1 MGKNKKSTGGIVYS
15 TNPDFHLPD
24 DNDFNE
30 EPISLSSQDLRIWL
44 ERKGGGKM
52 VSVIKGFKGSVDTL
66 DELAKTLKSRCGVGG
81 SAKDN
86 EILIQ
91 GDHRDKI
98 EKILKELG
106 YRARKAGG

>member
-15 TNPDFHLPD
+15 TNPDFHLQD
-24 DNDFNE
+24 ESVSNE
-30 EPISLSSQDLRIWL
+30 ESLSPSAQDLRIWL

-52 VSVIKGFKGSVDTL
+52 VSVIKGFKGTGDAL
-66 DELAKTLKSRCGVGG
+66 DELAKILKSRCGVGG

-98 EKILKELG
+98 ERILKELG